1 MFVGNQPEYRDIVE
15 PASRPVLLL
24 TDDYGTASDTP
35 YLPFV
40 AVITKFSVSGN
51 GSLNVQTEVNVAA
64 EYRLSSSTG
73 DALEMHDGSP

>member
-1 MFVGNQPEYRDIVE
+1 MFVDNQPKYRDIVE

-24 TDDYGTASDTP
+24 TDDHGTDTP

-40 AVITKFSVSGN
+40 AVITKLSFSGN

-64 EYRLSSSTG
+64 EFRLSSSTG
-73 DALEMHDGSP
+73 DALEMHDHL